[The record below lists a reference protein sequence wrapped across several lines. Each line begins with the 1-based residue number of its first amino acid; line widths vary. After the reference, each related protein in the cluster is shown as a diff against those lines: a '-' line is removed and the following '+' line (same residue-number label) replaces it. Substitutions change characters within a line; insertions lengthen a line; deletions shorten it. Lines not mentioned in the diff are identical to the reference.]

1 MPKSILP
8 REGLTLEAAFAPLR
22 LTILQPLL
30 TGPLLL
36 AAYQFP
42 TSILSKWPFPENLQL
57 LLHSTRMRTI
67 LSLLLVIGLLRKIH
81 KIMNKLVSNN
91 FTTDKTWDWTK
102 EIVLITGG
110 SSGMG
115 AVMVR
120 MFAER
125 GIKVVILDIVAPLEA
140 LNSCTCPLTL
150 RFDFIGFLKL

>member
-1 MPKSILP
+1 
-8 REGLTLEAAFAPLR
+8 
-22 LTILQPLL
+22 
-30 TGPLLL
+30 
-36 AAYQFP
+36 
-42 TSILSKWPFPENLQL
+42 
-57 LLHSTRMRTI
+57 
-67 LSLLLVIGLLRKIH
+67 
-81 KIMNKLVSNN
+81 MNKLVSNN
-91 FTTDKTWDWTK
+91 FATDKTWDWTK

-125 GIKVVILDIVAPLEA
+125 GIKVMILDIVAPLEA